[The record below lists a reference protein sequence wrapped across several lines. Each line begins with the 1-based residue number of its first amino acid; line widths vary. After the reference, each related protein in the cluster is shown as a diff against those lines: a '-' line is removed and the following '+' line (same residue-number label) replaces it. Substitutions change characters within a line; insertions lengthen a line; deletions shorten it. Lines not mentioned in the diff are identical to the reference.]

1 MFRVWF
7 TNMARTSSPA
17 GPKKGST
24 EPGETARR
32 RSQAGEGGLGKRVSD
47 FCAQYRLDRTPSHQR
62 RFEFP
67 ATGEWF
73 EVDEAALVI
82 SKCSPSLG
90 PDWKTSVLASK
101 NNFKSDPQATYEQY
115 ESEGLFALLHAAL
128 KNAPVKNGPG
138 TTSAGGYR
146 GACRSSSL
154 PVARVRS
161 DSFRS
166 FFQRGSFCQC
176 ACRRNARCARRRVRG
191 QFGAHLVGERGQ
203 HRFRRAFQRR
213 PHVVAVQR

>member
-1 MFRVWF
+1 
-7 TNMARTSSPA
+7 MARTASPA
-17 GPKKGST
+17 GRKKGPT
-24 EPGETARR
+24 EPGETARK
-32 RSQAGEGGLGKRVSD
+32 RSQAGEGGLGSEFGQRVSD
-47 FCAQYRLDRTPSHQR
+47 FCAQYRLEFTSSPT
-62 RFEFP
+62 RFKFP

-73 EVDEAALVI
+73 EVDQAALVI

-90 PDWKTSVLASK
+90 PDWKTRVLASK
-101 NNFKSDPQATYEQY
+101 NNFKSDPQTTYEQY
-115 ESEGLFALLHAAL
+115 GSEGLFALLHAAL

-166 FFQRGSFCQC
+166 SFQRGSFCQC
-176 ACRRNARCARRRVRG
+176 ACRRAARCARRRVRG
-191 QFGAHLVGERGQ
+191 KFGAHLVGEREQ